1 MKAYLSPAPTAGR
14 PRPGLGTDR
23 VWFDLGPI
31 ATRSATR
38 RAVVYNRAAEMHFG
52 IAPSVVAPVGLIGG
66 VLAVAWAVLA
76 YRAQRRFLRRALQAI
91 GVVQSLRAERL
102 QRTTI
107 YFPVIQFTTAG
118 GETVTAESKTSKS
131 GLFVGQ
137 KIPML
142 YDPSDPTNLEIN
154 SFWSRWVL
162 VWIAASFAV
171 LLLGSGAA
179 AVVALATSVGR

>member
-1 MKAYLSPAPTAGR
+1 M
-14 PRPGLGTDR
+14 
-23 VWFDLGPI
+23 
-31 ATRSATR
+31 
-38 RAVVYNRAAEMHFG
+38 VYNPASEMHFG
-52 IAPSVVAPVGLIGG
+52 IPPSVLAPVGLIGG

-107 YFPVIQFTTAG
+107 YFPVIQFTTASG
-118 GETVTAESKTSKS
+118 VTVTTESKTSKS
-131 GLFVGQ
+131 GLNVGQ
-137 KIPML
+137 KIPVL
-142 YDPSDPTNLEIN
+142 YDPNDPKNLEID

-162 VWIAASFAV
+162 VWIAAFVAV

-179 AVVALATSVGR
+179 AAMALVVPLGR

>member
-1 MKAYLSPAPTAGR
+1 LVPIGWPNREQVICVQRAHSPEFDQRTSKLA
-14 PRPGLGTDR
+14 
-23 VWFDLGPI
+23 VHQIWFDLGPI
-31 ATRSATR
+31 A
-38 RAVVYNRAAEMHFG
+38 H
-52 IAPSVVAPVGLIGG
+52 
-66 VLAVAWAVLA
+66 
-76 YRAQRRFLRRALQAI
+76 AI
-91 GVVQSLRAERL
+91 GVVQSLRAEKL

-137 KIPML
+137 KIPMV

-162 VWIAASFAV
+162 VWIAAFFAV